1 MPLGAY
7 NFCHTVDFL
16 SLRKKVKNMPTITL
30 TMENFESIIIERKYI
45 KEFAIAKDW
54 LNGDEGCGL
63 EDFKIKVWLIIR
75 LEKFRNECPGAYN
88 RILKYRDIT
97 YVDICEL
104 GNVMSSEA
112 VAWVDEPGNEF
123 ENKLQKTEIDEV
135 KDLLYI
141 TIG

>member
-1 MPLGAY
+1 
-7 NFCHTVDFL
+7 
-16 SLRKKVKNMPTITL
+16 MPTIVL

-54 LNGDEGCGL
+54 VGSKDNNGL
-63 EDFKIKVWLIIR
+63 EDFKIKIWLIIK
-75 LEKFRNECPGAYN
+75 LEKFKSEHHGAYD
-88 RILKYRDIT
+88 RLLKYRDIT
-97 YVDICEL
+97 CVDICEL

-112 VAWVDEPGNEF
+112 VAWEDEPDDEF
-123 ENKLQKTEIDEV
+123 QNKLQKTEIDEV

>member
-1 MPLGAY
+1 
-7 NFCHTVDFL
+7 
-16 SLRKKVKNMPTITL
+16 MPTITL

-63 EDFKIKVWLIIR
+63 EDFKIKIWLIIK
-75 LEKFRNECPGAYN
+75 LEKFKSEHRGAYN
-88 RILKYRDIT
+88 RLLKYRDIT
-97 YVDICEL
+97 YIDICEL

-112 VAWVDEPGNEF
+112 VAWEDDPNDEF
-123 ENKLQKTEIDEV
+123 QNKLQKTEIDEE